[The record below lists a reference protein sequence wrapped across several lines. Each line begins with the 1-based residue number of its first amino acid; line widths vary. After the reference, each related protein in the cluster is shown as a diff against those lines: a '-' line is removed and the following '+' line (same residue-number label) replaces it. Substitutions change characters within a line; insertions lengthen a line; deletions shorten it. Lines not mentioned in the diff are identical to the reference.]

1 MEKETIIEFVPWIII
16 FVIIIILSTFMI
28 ISEEEISNYMM
39 EELEN
44 AKKLE
49 QQAIEL
55 QQEQNEILKNLEI
68 KIKE

>member
-1 MEKETIIEFVPWIII
+1 
-16 FVIIIILSTFMI
+16 MI

-55 QQEQNEILKNLEI
+55 QQEQNEILKNIENM
-68 KIKE
+68 KKS